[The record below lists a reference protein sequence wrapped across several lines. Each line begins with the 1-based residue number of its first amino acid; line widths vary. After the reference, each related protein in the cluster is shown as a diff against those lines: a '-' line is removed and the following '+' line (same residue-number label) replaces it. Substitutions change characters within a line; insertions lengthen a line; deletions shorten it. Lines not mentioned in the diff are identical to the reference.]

1 LQGSTGPADEWATPG
16 NVADWRGA
24 KGLFEDVSRRMR
36 ARRATRV
43 DPMVA
48 LRAE

>member
-1 LQGSTGPADEWATPG
+1 MGDPGQRRRLARGEGP
-16 NVADWRGA
+16 
-24 KGLFEDVSRRMR
+24 FEDVSRRMR